1 MVTGINTF
9 KNHFS
14 DFTNS
19 YVLIGGAACDYW
31 FTGLGINFRATKDL
45 DIILIVEALEKPFIE
60 KFWRFIQDGQYSIIQ
75 KSTGEPCFYRF
86 IKPKTPDYPS
96 QLELFSRR
104 LDILGDFE
112 NAHITPIPVEDEL
125 SSLSAILLNDDYYNF
140 TIKNSD
146 IVDDLH
152 LAKTETLICLKSK
165 AFTDLAQRKLNGEEI
180 DSKDIKKHLNDVIK
194 LTLTI
199 PGNIQINLSE
209 TLKADKNLFFEIMK
223 SYSPDFLSIGKDFGL
238 PKFSETDFIQLYH
251 TIFR

>member
-9 KNHFS
+9 KNHFI

-19 YVLIGGAACDYW
+19 YILIGGAACDFW

-45 DIILIVEALEKPFIE
+45 DIILIVEALKKTFIE
-60 KFWRFIQDGQYSIIQ
+60 RFWHFIIEGQYEIIQ
-75 KSTGEPCFYRF
+75 KSSGEPCFYRF
-86 IKPKTPDYPS
+86 IKPKTLDYPS
-96 QLELFSRR
+96 QLELFSRKP
-104 LDILGDFE
+104 DILGNFE
-112 NAHITPIPVEDEL
+112 NAHITPIPAEDEL

-165 AFTDLAQRKLNGEEI
+165 AFTDLAQRNLKGEKI

-209 TLKADKNLFFEIMK
+209 TLKADKNLFFETMRN
-223 SYSPDFLSIGKDFGL
+223 YNPDFQLIGKDFGL
-238 PKFSETDFIQLYH
+238 PKFSESDFIQLYH
-251 TIFR
+251 TIFQ